1 MARSGVTDDGDRPRG
16 GATPGG
22 RPPTAAEARAED
34 EARRDQDR
42 AARTAA
48 FAAAYGD
55 RPPGRA
61 IVVTSWASTA
71 VLALVTV
78 AAVVDRDASI
88 AAFLAVA
95 VTWFVAGSALFAAD
109 VVLAAS
115 RSRDDVM
122 GIGGLF
128 FLAGSAPRAVQWHLL
143 GSLAAQ
149 VTIGVAGA
157 AVGFAAIDA
166 SELNTL
172 AFGTLAPVLALSL
185 CGLWGVR
192 HGLFP
197 AQQPD
202 PARPTRG
209 AAEARRG

>member
-1 MARSGVTDDGDRPRG
+1 MARSGVTDDGDRPRAG
-16 GATPGG
+16 KHPDG
-22 RPPTAAEARAED
+22 RPPTAAEARAEV
-34 EARRDQDR
+34 EARRAQDQAER
-42 AARTAA
+42 SAA
-48 FAAAYGD
+48 FADAYGD

-61 IVVTSWASTA
+61 IVVISWVSTA

-78 AAVVDRDASI
+78 AAVVDTDAFI
-88 AAFLAVA
+88 APFLAVA
-95 VTWFVAGSALFAAD
+95 VTWFVAGSALFAVD
-109 VVLAAS
+109 VVLAAA

-128 FLAGSAPRAVQWHLL
+128 FLAGSAPRSVQWHLL

-149 VTIGVAGA
+149 VVIGLLGAG
-157 AVGFAAIDA
+157 VGFAAIDA

-202 PARPTRG
+202 PPRPAR
-209 AAEARRG
+209 AAGQARRG